1 MRRRVRNLV
10 IHRGNCHGIQI
21 VSRALETETYLSVF
35 AYRVTACYVQLRTIL
50 YWSWVILRDWSVSR
64 PAHVRNVDRRR
75 IFVGSVLV
83 RNVQRVRNESKGTN
97 RKRKEGQNKEQK
109 DALDVLTNLF
119 RQSRQGNLV
128 TSNFAL
134 FSLFSPTLNKVSKQQ
149 AMSSKTCK

>member
-1 MRRRVRNLV
+1 M
-10 IHRGNCHGIQI
+10 
-21 VSRALETETYLSVF
+21 
-35 AYRVTACYVQLRTIL
+35 
-50 YWSWVILRDWSVSR
+50 
-64 PAHVRNVDRRR
+64 RNVDRRR